1 MKAILFLALILASS
15 AQAATKVVTG
25 SIDRILTDGRSY
37 GGCMVLAPTTQP
49 LSAYGLDCRNNFFTF
64 DCRND
69 ADQPGGR
76 AQAELNLQQAQLAMA
91 LGASVQLTV
100 TDEVTVNGNCY
111 ASRVVVFAP
120 EN

>member
-1 MKAILFLALILASS
+1 MKAIVILALILTSS

-25 SIDRILTDGRSY
+25 SIDRILTDGRMY

-69 ADQPGGR
+69 AGQPGGR

-100 TDEVTVNGNCY
+100 TDEVTINGNCY
-111 ASRVVVFAP
+111 ANRVVVFAP
-120 EN
+120 DD

>member
-1 MKAILFLALILASS
+1 MRAVVLLMLLLAGSS
-15 AQAATKVVTG
+15 QAATKVVTG
-25 SIDRILTDGRSY
+25 SIARILTDGRMY

-49 LSAYGLDCRNNFFTF
+49 LSAYGLNCRNNFFTF

-69 ADQPGGR
+69 AGQPGGR

-91 LGASVQLTV
+91 LDATIQLTV
-100 TDEVTVNGNCY
+100 TDEVTINGNCY

-120 EN
+120 DN